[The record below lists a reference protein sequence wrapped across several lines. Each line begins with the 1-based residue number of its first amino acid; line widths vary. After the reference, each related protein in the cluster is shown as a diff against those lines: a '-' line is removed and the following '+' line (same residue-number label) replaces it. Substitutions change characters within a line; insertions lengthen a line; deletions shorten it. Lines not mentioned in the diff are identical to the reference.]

1 MRHRQSLPP
10 GAPRPTGA
18 ARRCRG
24 PLVGS
29 AFACGCLISL
39 AISLSAPASC
49 RAQSSGG
56 PVSATPHG
64 APTQPG
70 RPAEG
75 GPTTAPAT
83 QPTTSPDQPL
93 IALGKGT
100 ITVELPTLSGRLFD
114 SFGYTFHGQ
123 TTIIPQFKG
132 DFPSP
137 YQGPNSFRSGSE
149 VETSYTGTLFT
160 GVRLLPGTEIHFDPE
175 VAAGSGLSGVFGL
188 GDPTNGETPRVSSPA
203 PSPYIARLFL
213 KQTFGFGGEQEDVND
228 AADQIAG
235 KIDVRRLT
243 ITVGKFAANDI
254 FDNNTYARDPRSQF
268 QNWGLFEDT
277 AWDYPA
283 DTKGY
288 TEGLAL
294 ELNGPGQTLRYG
306 IFREPRAANGGELDN
321 DWGRAYAQ
329 VVEYEKR
336 YTLGDKGRA
345 GVVRPMAY
353 INYAHMG
360 DYRDA
365 IDLDPTHPNVIATR
379 SYDHPKYGVGV
390 NVEQALTDNLGIFGR
405 AGWNNGQSETWAF
418 TEVDRTLS
426 VGLSLK
432 GAKWGRPDDVYG
444 LGGIMSGL
452 SRDHRDYLA
461 AGGLGFELGDGRLSY
476 APEEVI
482 ETYYLCA
489 VTKNLFLTLD
499 YQFVDH
505 PGYNAARGPV
515 SIGAFRVHG
524 EF

>member
-1 MRHRQSLPP
+1 MRRQQPCPP
-10 GAPRPTGA
+10 GAPPPRGT
-18 ARRCRG
+18 ARRYRRLRVGCTFAWVF
-24 PLVGS
+24 LV
-29 AFACGCLISL
+29 ALARSL
-39 AISLSAPASC
+39 AAPARC
-49 RAQSSGG
+49 DAQSSAG
-56 PVSATPHG
+56 PVSPTPHG

-75 GPTTAPAT
+75 GPTTAAST
-83 QPTTSPDQPL
+83 QPAANPDQPL
-93 IALGKGT
+93 LSLGKGT
-100 ITVELPTLSGRLFD
+100 ITIELPTLSGRLPD

-137 YQGPNSFRSGSE
+137 HQGPNSFRSGRE

-160 GVRLLPGTEIHFDPE
+160 GIRLLPGTELHLDPE
-175 VAAGSGLSGVFGL
+175 VAAGSGLSGVLGL
-188 GDPTNGETPRVSSPA
+188 GDPPNGETPRVSSPN

-213 KQTFGFGGEQEDVND
+213 RQTFGFGGEQEEVTD
-228 AADQIAG
+228 AADLIAG

-243 ITVGKFAANDI
+243 VTVGKFAANDV
-254 FDNNTYARDPRSQF
+254 FDNNTYAHDPRSQF
-268 QNWGLFEDT
+268 QNWGLWEDT

-288 TEGLAL
+288 TEGLTL
-294 ELNGPGQTLRYG
+294 ELNVPDQTVRYG
-306 IFREPRAANGGELDN
+306 IFREPHAANGGELDD

-329 VVEYEKR
+329 VAEYERR
-336 YTLGDKGRA
+336 YEIGGRL
-345 GVVRPMAY
+345 GVVRPLAFF
-353 INYAHMG
+353 NYGHMG

-365 IDLDPTHPNVIATR
+365 IDLDPAHPSVIATR
-379 SYDHPKYGVGV
+379 SYDHPKYGFGM
-390 NVEQALTDNLGIFGR
+390 NVEQALTDDLGVFAR
-405 AGWNNGQSETWAF
+405 AGWNNGQSESWAF

-426 VGLSLK
+426 LGLSLK
-432 GAKWGRPDDVYG
+432 GTAWHRPDDAYG